1 MRPCRSPGHKRESS
15 SESSFLFSSALKV
28 QVRLLHDPFSIV
40 CSLLAVPG
48 LAARSF
54 RWLQPGEGSALVV
67 GHGLLAAGAPPRRA
81 WALGHADFRGCGAG
95 AQ

>member
-15 SESSFLFSSALKV
+15 SKSSFLFSSALKV
-28 QVRLLHDPFSIV
+28 QVRLLHDPFFIV

-48 LAARSF
+48 LAVRSF
-54 RWLQPGEGSALVV
+54 RWLRPGEGSALVV
-67 GHGLLAAGAPPRRA
+67 GHGLLAAVAPPRRA
-81 WALGHADFRGCGAG
+81 RALGHADFHGCGAG